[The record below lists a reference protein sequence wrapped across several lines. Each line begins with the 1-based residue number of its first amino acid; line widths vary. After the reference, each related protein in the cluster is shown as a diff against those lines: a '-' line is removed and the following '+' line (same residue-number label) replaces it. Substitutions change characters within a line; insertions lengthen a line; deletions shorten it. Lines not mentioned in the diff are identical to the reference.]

1 MDPQASLTLALGLN
15 PDDLET
21 TIYTALKNV
30 VEAGEIHPQEIIIL
44 TKEGLDLMP
53 SNIELSQADLD
64 LVREPLGVYA
74 LRDVL
79 RLGLSR
85 SPEASA
91 EASAEAWSE
100 GTANVPITDAYDYI
114 LVDCP
119 PSLGILTTN
128 ALAAAHQVIVPLQA
142 DYLALKGVNLL
153 LRTITKIQRR
163 ANRGLQIAG
172 VLLTMAD
179 MRTLHAREIIATTR
193 QAFDERVPVFETVIR
208 MSVRLKEAPITG
220 QSILTYANDTV
231 GATAYR
237 ELARELTTRTADGR
251 PFDSAQGRPPTAE
264 DESDEQRMLALSRSP
279 ERSEGAAEGTNDQ
292 RPEDDED
299 VRRWSLVVGRREVSD
314 DLAEQITQEGT
325 EDG

>member
-1 MDPQASLTLALGLN
+1 MARTIAIANQKGGTAKTTTALNLGAALREMRKSVLLIDMDPQASLTLALGLN
-15 PDDLET
+15 PDELEI

-30 VEAGEIHPQEIIIL
+30 VEDGQASPQEVIVA

-79 RLGLSR
+79 
-85 SPEASA
+85 ASVKD
-91 EASAEAWSE
+91 
-100 GTANVPITDAYDYI
+100 TYDYI

-128 ALAAAHQVIVPLQA
+128 ALAAADQVIIPLQA

-153 LRTITKIQRR
+153 LTSIAKIQRR
-163 ANRGLQIAG
+163 ANRRLRIAG

-179 MRTLHAREIIATTR
+179 LRTLHAREIISSTR
-193 QAFDERVPVFETVIR
+193 EAFRDRVPVFNTVVK

-220 QSILTYANDTV
+220 QSILTYADKTA

-237 ELARELTTRTADGR
+237 ELA
-251 PFDSAQGRPPTAE
+251 AE
-264 DESDEQRMLALSRSP
+264 IVQ
-279 ERSEGAAEGTNDQ
+279 
-292 RPEDDED
+292 
-299 VRRWSLVVGRREVSD
+299 EV
-314 DLAEQITQEGT
+314 
-325 EDG
+325 